1 MQKLHIGCSRYVSQ
15 SRSFACNSGGFWIIQ
30 GLVLAHKC
38 FRDLG
43 GCFCAHKAWE
53 PFDFWKQSAQHH
65 GCSYS
70 FALEF
75 SAHVQMLHLQCW
87 TDSLIPQPNVSGST
101 NYLLCRRRS
110 AQVGLEKTTRF
121 YQASTSELYGMVQD
135 WHRQIAACSITSP
148 KTTLPP
154 EELCSQQNAQS
165 SPESPP
171 HRSQSSSRNSET
183 RKCRRERPLP
193 STPARPMPWR
203 SSTPTGLQGS
213 RSFRK
218 PEVFKS
224 SWINTHFMFVQ
235 PCGNFRHGG
244 VAAGKM
250 RGPTEVSIDA
260 K

>member
-1 MQKLHIGCSRYVSQ
+1 MLLCT
-15 SRSFACNSGGFWIIQ
+15 Q
-30 GLVLAHKC
+30 GVGTLRLLEAIRTAPRLQLQLC
-38 FRDLG
+38 RGIL
-43 GCFCAHKAWE
+43 CPCADA
-53 PFDFWKQSAQHH
+53 PPA
-65 GCSYS
+65 
-70 FALEF
+70 
-75 SAHVQMLHLQCW
+75 MLW

-154 EELCSQQNAQS
+154 EELCAQQNAQS

-235 PCGNFRHGG
+235 PCGNFRHRGA
-244 VAAGKM
+244 AAGKM